1 MLEAKTERIRKDI
14 EAMAQFTASPGG
26 GMTRFSFS
34 EEDRKTREYITSQ
47 MEAAGLTV
55 RREILRGKPL
65 RTPGGETPG
74 STCTVMLGSHFD
86 SVKNG
91 GAFDGPAGVVM
102 GLEVARVLHENGIW
116 TNLPLEFAPPSWK
129 KEAIRRGTL
138 WKQGHGGAPERES
151 LDIFRDRDGISMARA
166 MKESGLDPDGVGE
179 AVRRKEV

>member
-14 EAMAQFTASPGG
+14 EAMAQFTAPGG

-34 EEDRKTREYITSQ
+34 GEDRKTREYITSQ

-55 RREILRGKPL
+55 RRDAAGNLFGRREGKRRGAPA
-65 RTPGGETPG
+65 
-74 STCTVMLGSHFD
+74 VMLGSHFD

-116 TNLPLEFAPPSWK
+116 TNLPLEFAALV
-129 KEAIRRGTL
+129 EEE
-138 WKQGHGGAPERES
+138 GGRFGGGLYGSRAMAGLLSRES
-151 LDIFRDRDGISMARA
+151 LDIFRDRDGISTRT
-166 MKESGLDPDGVGE
+166 G
-179 AVRRKEV
+179 